1 VTIPAVPPELAVGA
15 IVVHDGALLLV
26 QRGRGAAVGKWSI
39 PGGRVERGETVREA
53 VAREVREETALT
65 VEVGELATWVEWI
78 GDAHDAHHYVILDFF
93 ATVRGG
99 TAATAGD
106 DALDTRW
113 VPVERVRAVDLVDGL
128 YDVLASL
135 GTVPP

>member
-1 VTIPAVPPELAVGA
+1 MRAARPELAVGA

-26 QRGRGAAVGKWSI
+26 RRGRGAAVGKWSI
-39 PGGRVERGETVREA
+39 PGGRVEQGETVREA

-65 VEVGELATWVEWI
+65 VEVDELATWVERI
-78 GDAHDAHHYVILDFF
+78 GDGHDAYHYVILDFF

-106 DALDTRW
+106 DALDARW
-113 VPVERVRAVDLVDGL
+113 VPVALVRSLDLVDGL
-128 YDVLASL
+128 YDVLVSL

>member
-1 VTIPAVPPELAVGA
+1 MPAARPELAVGA
-15 IVVHDGALLLV
+15 IVVHAGALLLV

-53 VAREVREETALT
+53 VAREVREETALA
-65 VEVGELATWVEWI
+65 VEVGELATWVERI
-78 GDAHDAHHYVILDFF
+78 GDAHDAYHYVILDFF

-99 TAATAGD
+99 AAVTAGD

-113 VPVERVRAVDLVDGL
+113 VPVAQVGALDLVDGL
-128 YDVLASL
+128 YDVLVAL